1 MNQEITDA
9 DLSFHERNTNRQN
22 EAEMYAEQWF
32 EKHKYKYA
40 KYGFDEKNKKVSKD
54 IWFKLPDF
62 VRSSPDY
69 IVLGK
74 DVVFCEAKGYRKEKK
89 IKESDL
95 IVYKQW
101 HKILPLFIYFR
112 NFDTNQEEIEAY
124 EDIIN
129 NIGYCEYS
137 YYPDNNK
144 KYYIL

>member
-1 MNQEITDA
+1 M
-9 DLSFHERNTNRQN
+9 
-22 EAEMYAEQWF
+22 
-32 EKHKYKYA
+32 
-40 KYGFDEKNKKVSKD
+40 
-54 IWFKLPDF
+54 
-62 VRSSPDY
+62 
-69 IVLGK
+69 
-74 DVVFCEAKGYRKEKK
+74 FCEAKGYRKEKK